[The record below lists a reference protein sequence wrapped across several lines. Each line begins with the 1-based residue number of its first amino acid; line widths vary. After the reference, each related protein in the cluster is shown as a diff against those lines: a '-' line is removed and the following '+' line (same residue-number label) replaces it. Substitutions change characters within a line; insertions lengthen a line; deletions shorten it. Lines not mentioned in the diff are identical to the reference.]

1 MPWSPHFRPSLFTQI
16 FLSVW
21 SEQLKADTQILAP
34 SLGYRAPWASDFS
47 HLCTS
52 FFVCC
57 KNGLYKEV
65 FTSKVLY
72 LAVSVQTSLA
82 LPWSMNG
89 PAAMLL
95 GELQLW
101 GCFPV
106 VLFVAQELPSYCQR
120 TYLSCC
126 YWGLQLLG
134 CQLCITNMLSAAIC
148 TYSRQAETRGAW
160 DLPGV
165 MQLSPSLLCPHSLAL
180 CSWPDQT
187 ANVCHYKTLVLC
199 RESFS
204 LPSPNSLPF

>member
-1 MPWSPHFRPSLFTQI
+1 MQI

-34 SLGYRAPWASDFS
+34 SLGHQASWASDFS

-57 KNGLYKEV
+57 ENGLYKKV

-72 LAVSVQTSLA
+72 LAVSAQTSLT

-95 GELQLW
+95 GELQFW
-101 GCFPV
+101 GCSPV
-106 VLFVAQELPSYCQR
+106 VSFVAQELPSYCQR

-126 YWGLQLLG
+126 RWGLQSLG
-134 CQLCITNMLSAAIC
+134 CQLCITNMFSAAIC
-148 TYSRQAETRGAW
+148 TDSEASW
-160 DLPGV
+160 DQRSLGPARSDAAV
-165 MQLSPSLLCPHSLAL
+165 PIPALSPLLGFLFLDWSSGQHLSPQNPCPL
-180 CSWPDQT
+180 
-187 ANVCHYKTLVLC
+187 
-199 RESFS
+199 
-204 LPSPNSLPF
+204 

>member
-1 MPWSPHFRPSLFTQI
+1 MQI

-21 SEQLKADTQILAP
+21 SEQLKADTQILVP
-34 SLGYRAPWASDFS
+34 SLGHWAPWASDFS

-52 FFVCC
+52 FFCEKNVCC
-57 KNGLYKEV
+57 ENGLYKEV

-72 LAVSVQTSLA
+72 LAVSTQTSLA

-106 VLFVAQELPSYCQR
+106 VSFVAQELPSYCQR

-126 YWGLQLLG
+126 HWGLQLLG

-148 TYSRQAETRGAW
+148 TYSEASW
-160 DLPGV
+160 DQRSLGPARNDAAV
-165 MQLSPSLLCPHSLAL
+165 PIPALSPLLSSLFLDWSSGQHLSLQNPCPL
-180 CSWPDQT
+180 
-187 ANVCHYKTLVLC
+187 
-199 RESFS
+199 
-204 LPSPNSLPF
+204 